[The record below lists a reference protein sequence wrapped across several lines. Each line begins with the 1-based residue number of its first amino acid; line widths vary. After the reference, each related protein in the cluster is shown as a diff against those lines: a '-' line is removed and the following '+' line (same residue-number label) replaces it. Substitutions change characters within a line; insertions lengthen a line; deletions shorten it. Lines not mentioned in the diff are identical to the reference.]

1 MKNTVIK
8 PFFIFFILISV
19 ILGCKTKNLSQDY
32 SMPDIINPTYSIYNA
47 QGEKGYDVNFE
58 LSKGNLLPSAIVL
71 NNIKQGILS
80 ENIKGNSVNINIIT
94 ETKMNNYKITPSENT
109 ANGLIFNINGK
120 YYLKPV
126 DFKLISN

>member
-8 PFFIFFILISV
+8 PFFIFFILIN
-19 ILGCKTKNLSQDY
+19 ILLGCKSKNLSQDY
-32 SMPDIINPTYSIYNA
+32 SMPEIINPTYSIYNV
-47 QGEKGYDVNFE
+47 QGEKGYDVKFE
-58 LSKGNLLPSAIVL
+58 LSKDNILPSAIVL

-80 ENIKGNSVNINIIT
+80 ENIKGKSVNINIIT
-94 ETKMNNYKITPSENT
+94 ETKMNNYEITPSGKS